1 METDS
6 RIRQIDAEIAE
17 RKTVEI
23 FGMTGNAL
31 YLMYGDK
38 VGEAVIST
46 QVSGGC
52 IVEFAEGKGIVPGV
66 YKAFMPRSQFDVSS
80 DTTSKVMVEPHS
92 KFPVKVRLVG
102 VSRRGDSLVIAPAV
116 SDNIE
121 KSWKTFL
128 EVAKR
133 DGHCAYARLESRAF
147 DHDNKA
153 VSLLFNFGRF
163 GHCFLKANVYVQAE
177 QGRFIPYVTNFRE
190 YQLRVKNPVEAA
202 LPGNLPLFELTGK
215 SRRVAEVEDDLVCVR
230 KPQEKNAELKTQAD
244 PIPTMG
250 ASALKKHLES
260 LRLVSATKVEDMTKS
275 IAKRNDYPTRETLK
289 GKADWWTS
297 FKSLQAAAELAKEAS
312 E

>member
-1 METDS
+1 MDTDTKIS
-6 RIRQIDAEIAE
+6 QIDAEIAQK
-17 RKTVEI
+17 KTVDT
-23 FGMTGNAL
+23 FGMSGDAL
-31 YLMYGDK
+31 YGLYGDR
-38 VGEAVIST
+38 VGEAVISV

-66 YKAFMPRSQFDVSS
+66 RKAFLPRSQFVVSS
-80 DTTSKVMVEPHS
+80 DTSSQVMVESHS
-92 KFPVKVRLVG
+92 KFPLLVRLVG
-102 VSRRGDSLVIAPAV
+102 VSRRGDSLVVAPV
-116 SDNIE
+116 VNQNVDR
-121 KSWKTFL
+121 SWMTFL
-128 EVAKR
+128 EVVKR
-133 DGHCAYARLESRAF
+133 DAYCAYATLEERKF
-147 DHDNKA
+147 NIEDNELR
-153 VSLLFNFGRF
+153 LLFNLGRF
-163 GHCFLKANVYVQAE
+163 GHCILRASVYVHPVH
-177 QGRFIPYVTNFRE
+177 GKHVPYLSSVKE
-190 YQLRVKNPVEAA
+190 HQLRVSN
-202 LPGNLPLFELTGK
+202 GQFELTGK
-215 SRRVAEVEDDLVCVR
+215 SRQVIGDSEDDRVCVR